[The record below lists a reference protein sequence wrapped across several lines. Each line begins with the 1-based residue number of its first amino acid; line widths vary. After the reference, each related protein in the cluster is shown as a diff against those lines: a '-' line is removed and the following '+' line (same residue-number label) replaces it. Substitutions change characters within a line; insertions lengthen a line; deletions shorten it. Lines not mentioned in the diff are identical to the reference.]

1 MKNIKLIQKVE
12 SELEGRLSQST
23 VSTYMYSIKRFLNR
37 YPRPKKVTLSM
48 VESYF
53 LVLKLN
59 GKSVSY
65 RNTLLASIKALYDV
79 LIELNEIK
87 EHPCSNFTIDE
98 NKPSGKDFGM
108 LLTLEE
114 LELLLNVKE
123 ERYKYQSNKNK
134 AIIGLLIY
142 QGLTSQELVNLRLQD
157 VDLDSGVVHI
167 VGGGKNRDRTI
178 ELKPSQIGTLIKYID
193 TDRKQLLKS
202 STKNLFVT
210 MRGVPM
216 SVDGLHGFIEKLNG
230 AISKKV
236 SPMIIRNSVISY
248 WLNVRKFPLEDVQ
261 IMAGHRYPS
270 STEMYIHPDIV
281 EQREALNKIHS
292 EIFG

>member
-1 MKNIKLIQKVE
+1 MKTNTLLEKVE
-12 SELEGRLSQST
+12 SELENRLSSST
-23 VSTYMYSIKRFLNR
+23 VSTYMYSINRFLLR
-37 YPRPKKVTLSM
+37 YPNPKRITLS
-48 VESYF
+48 EIENYF
-53 LVLKLN
+53 LVLKKN
-59 GKSVSY
+59 GKSVNY
-65 RNTLLASIKALYDV
+65 RNTLLASIKAFYDI
-79 LIELNEIK
+79 LLDLNEIK
-87 EHPCSNFTIDE
+87 DHPCSNFTIAE
-98 NKPSGKDFGM
+98 SKPTGKNFGA

-114 LELLLNVKE
+114 MEILLGLKE
-123 ERYKYQSNKNK
+123 ERYKYQLNKNK

-142 QGLTSQELVNLRLQD
+142 QGLTSQELINLRLTD
-157 VDLDSGVVHI
+157 IDLDSCEVHI
-167 VGGGKNRDRTI
+167 KGGGQNRSRSI
-178 ELKPSQIGTLIKYID
+178 GLKPNQISFLTKYID

-202 STKNLFVT
+202 NTDILFVS

-236 SPMIIRNSVISY
+236 SPMVIRNSVISY

-281 EQREALNKIHS
+281 EQREALTILHS
-292 EIFG
+292 EIFE